1 MIAIDPG
8 QSGGIAIQK
17 STIGVASVEAH
28 TMPKTER
35 EIYELIDGARSADT
49 EGTTAY
55 LEDLVKYTG
64 RNMPSSAMAVY
75 AGNFGFIKGVLTAL
89 KWKIVLVP
97 PKSWQRKLGLGK
109 AKGLSKTEWK
119 NKLKQRAEELFPN
132 IKVTLAT
139 ADALLILE
147 STKQK
152 GNEETISETGSTQK
166 PFIDG
171 FGVTTRSLGRI
182 CDRHGED
189 DSSL

>member
-17 STIGVASVEAH
+17 STVGVTSVEAYS
-28 TMPKTER
+28 MPKTER
-35 EIYELIDGARSADT
+35 EIYDLIEGAKSADV
-49 EGTTAY
+49 EGSVAY

-89 KWKIVLVP
+89 KWRIVIVP
-97 PKSWQRKLGLGK
+97 PKEWQRKLSLGK
-109 AKGLSKTEWK
+109 AKGLSKSDWK
-119 NKLKQRAEELFPN
+119 NKLKQKAEELFPN

-147 STKQK
+147 SAKRAK
-152 GNEETISETGSTQK
+152 NEDTVPNTAEAQSTLIKRTSNDTIS
-166 PFIDG
+166 D
-171 FGVTTRSLGRI
+171 
-182 CDRHGED
+182 
-189 DSSL
+189 

>member
-17 STIGVASVEAH
+17 SSLGLASVEAH
-28 TMPKTER
+28 SMPKTER
-35 EIYELIDGARSADT
+35 EIYELIDDAKNADV

-75 AGNFGFIKGVLTAL
+75 ASNFGFIKGVLTAL
-89 KWKIVLVP
+89 KWRIVLVP
-97 PKSWQRKLGLGK
+97 PKEWQRKLGLGK
-109 AKGLSKTEWK
+109 AKGLTKTEWK
-119 NKLKQRAEELFPN
+119 NKLKQKAEELFPN

-147 STKQK
+147 AAKKS
-152 GNEETISETGSTQK
+152 NEKTISDTGNAPAVVIPDYQ
-166 PFIDG
+166 
-171 FGVTTRSLGRI
+171 VTSLR
-182 CDRHGED
+182 D
-189 DSSL
+189 